1 MINNVNSNNNAN
13 NGNNKNSK
21 SAIMSQTR
29 TDVLTK
35 TQEFFS
41 KCVFSFITLEELF

>member
-1 MINNVNSNNNAN
+1 MINNNNSNNNAN

-29 TDVLTK
+29 TDVLTM